1 MPLRR
6 LAANR
11 PAATVLGVTTV
22 QEEVGLRGGTVSG
35 YAANP
40 EVALVIEVGH
50 ATDVPHVD
58 GRSLGAMTLGG
69 GPVLV
74 RGANAN
80 PVLVDLLRQAA
91 QQNDVPCQTVGTPGA
106 TGTDAKVIQ
115 LSRCGVATA
124 LIRVPLRYMHSPV
137 EVLSLADVEN
147 TVRLITAALP
157 AIAACPSFI
166 PL

>member
-1 MPLRR
+1 
-6 LAANR
+6 
-11 PAATVLGVTTV
+11 
-22 QEEVGLRGGTVSG
+22 
-35 YAANP
+35 
-40 EVALVIEVGH
+40 
-50 ATDVPHVD
+50 VD